1 MKAVVLL
8 SGGLDS
14 TVSLAMAKEKGRE
27 CLALSFNYGQRHLV
41 ELEYAKK
48 IASHYHVAHKIII
61 IDRSSFDHS
70 SLVTAADVPKNR
82 TEKEISESGVPN
94 TYVPARNTLFLAYA
108 AAQAEIFGAS
118 EIYAGPNLLDRKPYP
133 DCRPEFYTA
142 FQQVLNLATKQA
154 IEGNAPRLITPL
166 IDLTKKEIVAEAK
179 RLQVPIESTFSCY
192 DPSPKGTPCTACDAC
207 ILRSQALYFTQ
218 AFSEEE
224 EKKAEEEKLKVE
236 EQIAYPSYERYVEA
250 RDL

>member
-1 MKAVVLL
+1 MKAIVLL

-14 TVSLAMAKEKGRE
+14 TVALALAKENGRE

-48 IASHYHVAHKIII
+48 IANHYQTAHKIIV
-61 IDRSSFDHS
+61 IDKSSFDHS
-70 SLVTAADVPKNR
+70 SLVTSVDVPKNR
-82 TEKEISESGVPN
+82 SEKEISESGVPN

-118 EIYAGPNLLDRKPYP
+118 EIYAGPNFLDRKPYP
-133 DCRPEFYTA
+133 DCRPEFYNA

-154 IEGNAPRLITPL
+154 IDGNAPQLITPL
-166 IDLTKKEIVAEAK
+166 IDLAKNEIVAEAK

-192 DPSPKGTPCTACDAC
+192 DPSTKGIPCTACDAC
-207 ILRSQALYFTQ
+207 TLRFQALK
-218 AFSEEE
+218 S
-224 EKKAEEEKLKVE
+224 L
-236 EQIAYPSYERYVEA
+236 P
-250 RDL
+250 